1 MSKQVIKISKEVEV
15 VHSICSMSDTN
26 DDIDTY
32 AQNIINELKTK
43 NPNKKFS
50 YEVDYNNLDTFD
62 GTDYCW
68 IYMEVK

>member
-1 MSKQVIKISKEVEV
+1 MKQEIKISKEVEV

-32 AQNIINELKTK
+32 AQSIINELKTK

-50 YEVDYNNLDTFD
+50 YEVDYDNLDTFD

-68 IYMEVK
+68 IYEEEK